1 MHVLVMESS
10 PGVARVAISDLERA
24 GHHVHRCHEVGDRP
38 FPCRGLASGACPL
51 EIAPIDVVVTVRD
64 HPRVQPSPIED
75 GVVCALRRRVPVVVS
90 GQPLMNPF
98 ESLGAVASDGD
109 DVVAAC
115 ENVARGPQVGHST
128 RAQAALDELL
138 ELHGFGTTQGDV
150 SVCRAD
156 GRLEVRVRVDPAVP
170 QPIRRMAAV
179 RITGGLRTYDP
190 YAAGIDVSCEERSG
204 PSA

>member
-10 PGVARVAISDLERA
+10 PGAARVAISDLEHA

-38 FPCRGLASGACPL
+38 FPCVGLASGACPL
-51 EIAPIDVVVTVRD
+51 ETAPIDVVVTVRD

-90 GQPLMNPF
+90 GQSLMNPF
-98 ESLGAVASDGD
+98 EPLGAVAPTE

-115 ENVARGPQVGHST
+115 ETVARGPQAGHSNC
-128 RAQAALDELL
+128 AQAALDELL
-138 ELHGFGTTQGDV
+138 VLHGFDAGQGDV
-150 SVCRAD
+150 SVCRTD
-156 GRLEVRVRVDPAVP
+156 GRLEVRVRVDPAIP

-179 RITGGLRTYDP
+179 RITGGLRAYDP
-190 YAAGIDVSCEERSG
+190 YANGIDISCEERNG
-204 PSA
+204 TPA

>member
-1 MHVLVMESS
+1 MHVLVMEST
-10 PGVARVAISDLERA
+10 PGAAQVAISDLEQA
-24 GHHVHRCHEVGDRP
+24 GHHVHRCHEAGDRP
-38 FPCRGLASGACPL
+38 FPCTGLASGSCPL
-51 EIAPIDVVVTVRD
+51 ETAPIDVVVTVRD

-90 GQPLMNPF
+90 GQALMNPF
-98 ESLGAVASDGD
+98 EALGAVASDD

-115 ENVARGPQVGHST
+115 ESVARGPQAGHT
-128 RAQAALDELL
+128 NCAQLALAELL
-138 ELHGFGTTQGDV
+138 ELHGFGADQGDV

-156 GRLEVRVRVDPAVP
+156 GRLEVRVVVDPAVP

-190 YAAGIDVSCEERSG
+190 YAAGIDISCEERSG
-204 PSA
+204 RSA